1 MSWRTTGTTWL
12 IAIAVVAGA
21 WWVRAQEIVVDDG
34 GLPTRLFADNPLPV
48 DDIDR
53 IKVVRGGEPPLLFER
68 DKDGWHQVEPFKVAA
83 DGYSIRK
90 LLIAAADLEMSRRL
104 SSDELPE
111 GSDLAQL
118 GLDPAAAVVELS
130 AGEGFS
136 TRIELGRRTVA
147 GRAWIRLGE
156 EDEILV
162 VGDALHEQGLED
174 DPRNWRSRRLFPGA
188 SEVGSI
194 QVLNGE
200 LDVRLVREGR
210 RWIMESP
217 LRTRADME
225 AVGRFIGVVDRV
237 SHDGFIVDKP
247 GSLDSFGFDPPAAK
261 VSIDRDDGRE
271 VLLIGGPAGLVSK
284 DRFAMIEGVPTVTKL
299 GEAKLRGLLP
309 QVVSFIDPMP
319 SGARRGDVK
328 SMEIVAPDG
337 SSVFLDRDLED
348 WKIELQLNS
357 TEESIAG
364 YADPDKVDAL
374 LAILTETRAPDVV
387 VQAFPA
393 EMAVANVTF
402 MGWDGRPIDTVRIAR
417 EPEAGRWALENGDG
431 VLRIM
436 PASTVMTL
444 GPETW
449 KVNELKP

>member
-1 MSWRTTGTTWL
+1 MNWRTTGTTWL
-12 IAIAVVAGA
+12 IAIAVVVAA
-21 WWVRAQEIVVDDG
+21 WWVRAQEPGVDDE
-34 GLPTRLFADNPLPV
+34 GLPTQVFADNPLPV

-53 IKVVRGGEPPLLFER
+53 IRVVRSGEAPLVFQR
-68 DKDGWHQVEPFKVAA
+68 DKEGWHQVEPFKVAA

-90 LLIAAADLEMSRRL
+90 LLVAAADLEMSRRL
-104 SSDELPE
+104 SREELPE

-130 AGEGFS
+130 AGEDFS

-156 EDEILV
+156 ENEILV

-188 SEVGSI
+188 SEVLSI

-217 LRTRADME
+217 LRTRADLE
-225 AVGRFIGVVDRV
+225 AVDRFIGVVDRV

-261 VSIDRDDGRE
+261 VSIDRDGGRE
-271 VLLIGGPAGLVSK
+271 VLLIGGPAGLVSN

-319 SGARRGDVK
+319 SGVRRGDVK
-328 SMEIVAPDG
+328 SMEIVAADG
-337 SSVFLDRDLED
+337 ASVFLDRDLED
-348 WKIELQLNS
+348 WKIELQLGS
-357 TEESIAG
+357 AGQSIAG

-431 VLRIM
+431 VLRIL

-449 KVNELKP
+449 KVSELKP